1 MSIFGK
7 VLAIL
12 NVLAAFGL
20 AYAALL
26 DWSQRQTWAYH
37 VYRMEFPIKGLP
49 VDQDEIDADGHRR
62 IDNLSDFTIQ
72 EVFKPV
78 GGLEGK
84 TLLPEDKTQL
94 REVKRVHDK
103 LKSEID
109 RQPNEAAK
117 REKLKSVLL
126 PLANTLAERQ
136 ELKTRIE
143 SKKLDELMGPQGD
156 FEKAFAAITGKAGQG
171 QEPEDTRRLI
181 AHLLFCTSQADSKPD
196 EARQRV
202 AVVVGLKAFTHEVN
216 LRAHALQ
223 EMAHQLQADM
233 VADRSQF
240 DREQR
245 RILGELELLARD
257 LDERKEEL
265 DRRQTLVNRHN
276 ALLKAREADIVELK
290 KQIDTAGE
298 DTKTSLAELAK
309 EQGRLFGVQ
318 SRVGEELQKNLRL
331 EQEMRTIENAR

>member
-1 MSIFGK
+1 MSILGK

-12 NVLAAFGL
+12 NVF
-20 AYAALL
+20 AALAIAYVAL
-26 DWSQRQTWAYH
+26 MDWTHRQAWAYH
-37 VYRMEFPIKGLP
+37 TYRMDFPIKGLP
-49 VDQDEIDADGHRR
+49 VDEDEIDADGHKR
-62 IDNLSDFTIQ
+62 IDNISDATIRDVLQ
-72 EVFKPV
+72 PV
-78 GGLEGK
+78 GGLEGT

-94 REVKRVHDK
+94 KEVKRVHDK
-103 LKSEID
+103 LKAEID
-109 RQPNEAAK
+109 RQPNESAK

-126 PLANTLAERQ
+126 PLATTLAERQ
-136 ELKTRIE
+136 ELTRTIDT
-143 SKKLDELMGPQGD
+143 KKLDGD
-156 FEKAFAAITGKAGQG
+156 FEKAFATVTGKGTQG
-171 QEPEDTRRLI
+171 REPEDTRRLI
-181 AHLLFCTSQADSKPD
+181 AHLLFGVSQADSSQDDKKAD
-196 EARQRV
+196 QARQRV

-216 LRAHALQ
+216 MRARALQ
-223 EMAHQLQADM
+223 AMAQQIQGEM

-245 RILGELELLARD
+245 RILGELNLLARD

-290 KQIDTAGE
+290 KQIDAAGE
-298 DTKTSLAELAK
+298 ATKTALTELSK

-318 SRVGEELQKNLRL
+318 SQVGEELQKNSRL

>member
-1 MSIFGK
+1 
-7 VLAIL
+7 
-12 NVLAAFGL
+12 
-20 AYAALL
+20 
-26 DWSQRQTWAYH
+26 
-37 VYRMEFPIKGLP
+37 
-49 VDQDEIDADGHRR
+49 
-62 IDNLSDFTIQ
+62 
-72 EVFKPV
+72 
-78 GGLEGK
+78 
-84 TLLPEDKTQL
+84 
-94 REVKRVHDK
+94 
-103 LKSEID
+103 
-109 RQPNEAAK
+109 
-117 REKLKSVLL
+117 
-126 PLANTLAERQ
+126 LANTLSERHK
-136 ELKTRIE
+136 LD
-143 SKKLDELMGPQGD
+143 SKKLDELMGD
-156 FEKAFAAITGKAGQG
+156 FEKAFAAVTGKAGQG

-181 AHLLFCTSQADSKPD
+181 AHLLFCTSQDD
-196 EARQRV
+196 QARQRA

-216 LRAHALQ
+216 SRAHALQ
-223 EMAHQLQADM
+223 QMAHYLQADM

-298 DTKTSLAELAK
+298 ATKTALTELAK

-318 SRVGEELQKNLRL
+318 SRVGEDLQKNLRL

>member
-20 AYAALL
+20 AYTALL
-26 DWSQRQTWAYH
+26 DWTQHQAWAYH
-37 VYRMEFPIKGLP
+37 VYRMDFPMKGLP

-62 IDNLSDFTIQ
+62 IDNISDATIQ
-72 EVFKPV
+72 EVLKPV
-78 GGLEGK
+78 GGLEGAA
-84 TLLPEDKTQL
+84 TVLPEDKTQL

-126 PLANTLAERQ
+126 PLADTLSERQ
-136 ELKTRIE
+136 KLD
-143 SKKLDELMGPQGD
+143 SKKLDELIGD
-156 FEKAFAAITGKAGQG
+156 FEKAFAVGAGKAGQG
-171 QEPEDTRRLI
+171 QEPEDTRRRI
-181 AHLLFCTSQADSKPD
+181 AHLLFCTSQADSRPD
-196 EARQRV
+196 QANQREQALQRV

-223 EMAHQLQADM
+223 KMAHQLQSEM

-245 RILGELELLARD
+245 RILHELELLARD

-276 ALLKAREADIVELK
+276 ALVKAREADIAELK
-290 KQIDTAGE
+290 KQINAAGE
-298 DTKTSLAELAK
+298 ATKTALSELAK
-309 EQGRLFGVQ
+309 EQSRLFGVQ
-318 SRVGEELQKNLRL
+318 TQVGEDLEKNLRL
-331 EQEMRTIENAR
+331 EQQMRTLENAR

>member
-26 DWSQRQTWAYH
+26 DWTQRQSWAYH
-37 VYRMEFPIKGLP
+37 VYRMDFPAKGLP
-49 VDQDEIDADGHRR
+49 VDQDEIDSDGHRR
-62 IDNLSDFTIQ
+62 IDNISDATIQ
-72 EVFKPV
+72 EVLKPV
-78 GGLEGK
+78 GGLEGAA
-84 TLLPEDKTQL
+84 TVLPEDKTQL

-103 LKSEID
+103 LKNEID

-126 PLANTLAERQ
+126 PLADTLSERQ
-136 ELKTRIE
+136 KLDN
-143 SKKLDELMGPQGD
+143 KKLDELMGD
-156 FEKAFAAITGKAGQG
+156 FEKAFAAVTGKAGQG
-171 QEPEDTRRLI
+171 REPEDTRRLI
-181 AHLLFCTSQADSKPD
+181 AHLLFCTTQADSQP
-196 EARQRV
+196 ERARERV

-223 EMAHQLQADM
+223 QMGHQLQAEM

-265 DRRQTLVNRHN
+265 DRRQTLVNRHT
-276 ALLKAREADIVELK
+276 ALVKAREADIVELK
-290 KQIDTAGE
+290 KQIDAAGE
-298 DTKTSLAELAK
+298 ATKTALTELAK

-318 SRVGEELQKNLRL
+318 SQVGEDLEKNSRL
-331 EQEMRTIENAR
+331 EQQMRTIENAR

>member
-26 DWSQRQTWAYH
+26 DWTQHQAWAYA
-37 VYRMEFPIKGLP
+37 VYRMDFPIKGLP
-49 VDQDEIDADGHRR
+49 VDQDEIDTDGHRR
-62 IDNLSDFTIQ
+62 IDNISDTTIQ
-72 EVFKPV
+72 EVFKQV
-78 GGLEGK
+78 GGLEG
-84 TLLPEDKTQL
+84 TTPLPEDKTQL

-103 LKSEID
+103 LKNEID
-109 RQPNEAAK
+109 RQANDAAK

-126 PLANTLAERQ
+126 PLANTLSERQ
-136 ELKTRIE
+136 KLDT
-143 SKKLDELMGPQGD
+143 KKLDELMGD
-156 FEKAFAAITGKAGQG
+156 FEKAFAAVTGKAGQG

-181 AHLLFCTSQADSKPD
+181 ARLLFCTSQDD
-196 EARQRV
+196 QARQRA
-202 AVVVGLKAFTHEVN
+202 AVVVGLRAFTYEVN
-216 LRAHALQ
+216 SRAHALQ
-223 EMAHQLQADM
+223 QMAHQLQADM

-298 DTKTSLAELAK
+298 ATKTALSELAK
-309 EQGRLFGVQ
+309 EQSRLFGVQ
-318 SRVGEELQKNLRL
+318 SQVGEELQKNLRL